1 MLPLEALPAGEARAL
16 EAVLFDLDD
25 TVLDAGR
32 LGLAA
37 YGALYALADAGL
49 LLVAVTGRP
58 LGWAEVLARQWPI
71 EGVVAENGAVSVA
84 RTTGGVAVVDAAGA
98 DRARRTEWLDALV
111 ATLRREFPDLVP
123 ADDVGARRADR
134 TFDVGEHQ
142 TVAPA
147 RVEAVARRAR
157 ELGARTVRSSIHLHV
172 TLDGADKA
180 SGALAFLAP
189 RLGGDRTRIRRLA
202 AFVGDSENDA
212 PCFAAFST
220 TIGVANLRGRPTVP
234 PRYVTRSPA
243 GAGFAEAAA
252 LLLARRR
259 APPETDPAGRW

>member
-1 MLPLEALPAGEARAL
+1 MLPLEALTSGEARSL
-16 EAVLFDLDD
+16 RAVLFDLDD

-32 LGLAA
+32 LGLPAYAA
-37 YGALYALADAGL
+37 LHALAASGL

-84 RTTGGVAVVDAAGA
+84 RGAGGVAVVDAAGP
-98 DRARRTEWLDALV
+98 DRARRTEQLDSLAAVL
-111 ATLRREFPDLVP
+111 LREFPDLVP
-123 ADDVGARRADR
+123 TDDVAARRTDR
-134 TFDVGEHQ
+134 TFDVGEHRSLD
-142 TVAPA
+142 PA
-147 RVEAVARRAR
+147 RIDVVARRAR
-157 ELGARTVRSSIHLHV
+157 QLGGRTVRSSIHLHV
-172 TLDGADKA
+172 TLDGSDKA
-180 SGALAFLAP
+180 SGALAFLEP
-189 RLGGDRTRIRRLA
+189 RLGSDRTRLRRLA

-234 PRYVTRSPA
+234 PRYVTRSPG

-259 APPETDPAGRW
+259 VTPETDPAGRW